1 MPNLESASPRQS
13 IRLLMN
19 IRAIQYL
26 VKLAEVRHFGKAAE
40 LCFVS
45 QPTLSTQ
52 IRKLEEELGVQLV
65 ERSPRQVM
73 LTRVGEDIVQRCR
86 QILTEVDAIRATAR
100 RSRDPHSGVLR
111 LGIFPTLAPYLLPH
125 MVPEIRRRFPELTL
139 RLFEE
144 KTERLLDMLVQG
156 RLDAAIMALPVAGD
170 QLIARQLF
178 EEPFVVAMPEGHPL
192 SRQKSIRVEALA
204 DQELLLLED
213 GHCLRDQALAVCQL
227 AGAHEQLD
235 FHATSMETLRQM
247 VAANTGITLLPTL
260 AIKPP
265 VSPTENL
272 VIRPFRGR
280 APSRTIA
287 MVWRKSSALSDFLE
301 ELSDVFAAIDPQL
314 LKP

>member
-1 MPNLESASPRQS
+1 
-13 IRLLMN
+13 MN

-26 VKLAEVRHFGKAAE
+26 VTLAEVRHFSKAAE

-73 LTRVGEDIVQRCR
+73 LTRVGEEIVQRCR
-86 QILTEVDAIRATAR
+86 SVLSEVESMQTIAR
-100 RSRDPHSGVLR
+100 RSRDPHSGLLR

-125 MVPEIRRRFPELTL
+125 VIPEIRRKFPRLTL

-144 KTERLLDMLVQG
+144 KTEQILDMLVQG
-156 RLDAAIMALPVAGD
+156 RLDAGVLALPAGGD
-170 QLIARQLF
+170 QIIARILF
-178 EEPFVVAMPEGHPL
+178 EEPFVVAMPENHPL
-192 SRQKSIRVEALA
+192 SRRQAVSLADLA

-213 GHCLRDQALAVCQL
+213 GHCLRDQALEVCRL

-265 VSPTENL
+265 ISPTENL
-272 VIRPFRGR
+272 VIRPFKGD
-280 APSRTIA
+280 PPKRTVA
-287 MVWRKSSALSDFLE
+287 MVWRKSTAVNDFLE
-301 ELSDVFAAIDPQL
+301 ELAAVFAGIRPDL
-314 LKP
+314 LQP